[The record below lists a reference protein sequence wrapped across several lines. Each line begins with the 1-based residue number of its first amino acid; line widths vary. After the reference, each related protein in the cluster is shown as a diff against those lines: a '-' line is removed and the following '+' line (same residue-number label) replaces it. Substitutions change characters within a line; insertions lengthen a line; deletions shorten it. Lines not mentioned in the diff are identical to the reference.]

1 MRLFDLFGKKGQNT
15 LEYTTIILVVAAGII
30 VMGPYV
36 IRSVNAHFK
45 SWEDAVNDAVNDPM
59 EEASPSEIPP
69 PPSF

>member
-1 MRLFDLFGKKGQNT
+1 MRLFQKKAQNV
-15 LEYTTIILVVAAGII
+15 LEYTTLILVVAAGII

-45 SWEDAVNDAVNDPM
+45 SWEDAVNDATNDPM
-59 EEASPSEIPP
+59 EEADLSDIPP